1 MRFKIRWKLMCSYAL
16 LVLLMGVS
24 LYGYLNHVLQH
35 NLVTEIRENLLNEAR
50 LARLIATKE
59 IRKMGEDAPTV
70 ASAIAK
76 ETKTRVTIISSTGDV
91 KADSEIEPTGLK
103 ELDNHLNR
111 PEVQKAMQNGQGDS
125 IRYSSTLQYPMLYV
139 AFPFKA
145 VSQEAGFLRLAIP
158 LSTLEK
164 TRTNI
169 RSALMA
175 SLFGA
180 IILSLLLSYVLSNV
194 TSRSLRTMASIATQ
208 IGKGEFSRR
217 IPVTTRD
224 ELGDLAIVMN
234 EMTTRIKGQFES
246 IYAEKNQLDTIL
258 RSMGEGLMVT
268 DAKGTITMVNPAFR
282 NLFSIHE
289 EVNGKQLIDITR
301 HPALNNAFKTVI
313 TTENEKLEEIN
324 FQLNEERTILT
335 HWVPLKENGE
345 LKGVVAVFHDISN
358 LKKLEIIRK
367 DFVANV
373 SHELRTPVTV
383 IKGYAETLLEGGLE
397 NNPQRVGRFIE
408 IIHNHAGRLANLIRD
423 LLSLSELESGNLNL
437 GFASINIESVV
448 KRACVLLDQK
458 AHNKKITI
466 DRSGINELSPVQ
478 GDPGRLEQV
487 LVNLLDNA
495 IKYTP
500 ENGSVT
506 LSAADMEDMVKISVS
521 DTGPGIPPKDLPRIF
536 ERFYRVDTARS
547 REVEGTGLG
556 LAIVKHI
563 VQLHGGT
570 VSAESSP
577 GKGATFSFTLKKA

>member
-1 MRFKIRWKLMCSYAL
+1 MRFKIRWKLMGSYAL

-24 LYGYLNHVLQH
+24 LYGYLNHVLQD
-35 NLVTEIRENLLNEAR
+35 NLVAEIRGNLLNEAR

-59 IRKMGEDAPTV
+59 IRIMDEDAPTV

-91 KADSEIEPTGLK
+91 KADSEIEPKGLK

-125 IRYSSTLQYPMLYV
+125 IRYSSTLRYPMLYV

-145 VSQEAGFLRLAIP
+145 ASQEAGFLRLAIP
-158 LSTLEK
+158 LSALEK
-164 TRTNI
+164 TRANI
-169 RSALMA
+169 QSALMV

-208 IGKGEFSRR
+208 IGKGEFNRR

-224 ELGDLAIVMN
+224 ELGDLAMVMN
-234 EMTTRIKGQFES
+234 DMTTRIKGQFES

-289 EVNGKQLIDITR
+289 QVNGKQLIDITR

-313 TTENEKLEEIN
+313 TTESEKLEEIT

-345 LKGVVAVFHDISN
+345 LKGVVAVFHDISA
-358 LKKLEIIRK
+358 LKRLEIIRK

-408 IIHNHAGRLANLIRD
+408 IIHNHAERLANLIRD
-423 LLSLSELESGNLNL
+423 LLSLSELESGNLTL
-437 GFASINIESVV
+437 GFASINVESVV
-448 KRACVLLDQK
+448 KRACALLDQK

-466 DRSGINELSPVQ
+466 DRSGINELPPVQ

-506 LSAADMEDMVKISVS
+506 LSVTDMEDMIKIAVI

-563 VQLHGGT
+563 VQLHGGS
-570 VSAESSP
+570 VSAESTP